1 MGGEKIIE
9 NSILTE
15 EQIKE
20 IDEKYPHLK
29 DSDVI
34 EDLGRYEMISGQN
47 NLIIGE
53 FSNREQLIE
62 ISNQISDIQQE
73 FNKLKVMYKIFISD
87 VFDFLKLSSELEEK
101 EKKIDEFDVNRFMMH
116 LLSSG
121 KLFVDFAENQIKIK
135 HEQESEKFHKLT
147 SQQYD
152 NSFAYRF
159 CYNLRNFSQ
168 HVGIPISALHKKQD
182 YVDDEKVIIS
192 LLIEKDYLLNSS
204 FNWKKMRA
212 EIEARNDID
221 AVELVKSYMKAIT
234 ILYGEYNKF
243 LLNIHHRNL
252 MNLKLSLENFGL
264 VHRKY
269 CIVERTK
276 YNLKYDPANI
286 TTRPL
291 LGLADI
297 DAIYV
302 HLSEIG
308 IVKIVNKE

>member
-1 MGGEKIIE
+1 MIIE

-15 EQIKE
+15 EQIKG
-20 IDEKYPHLK
+20 IDGKYSHLK
-29 DSDVI
+29 DTDVI
-34 EDLGRYEMISGQN
+34 ESLGRYEMDSEQN
-47 NLIIGE
+47 NLVITE
-53 FSNREQLIE
+53 FPINKEDLIE
-62 ISNQISDIQQE
+62 ISNQISNIQQE
-73 FNKLKVMYKIFISD
+73 FERLKVMYKMFISD
-87 VFDFLKLSSELEEK
+87 VFDFLKLNSELE
-101 EKKIDEFDVNRFMMH
+101 KKNKVTNELDVNRFMMH

-121 KLFVDFAENQIKIK
+121 KLFVDFAENQIKTK
-135 HEQESEKFHKLT
+135 HRQKFKKFHKLT

-182 YVDDEKVIIS
+182 YVDDEKAIIS
-192 LLIEKDYLLNSS
+192 LWIEKDYLLNSS
-204 FNWKKMRA
+204 FNWKKLRN

-221 AVELVKSYMKAIT
+221 AVELVKSYMEAIT

-243 LLNIHHRNL
+243 LLNIHHCNL
-252 MNLKLSLENFGL
+252 INLKLSLENFGL
-264 VHRKY
+264 VHKKY

-276 YNLKYDPANI
+276 YNLKYNPANI

-297 DAIYV
+297 DAIYA

-308 IVKIVNKE
+308 IVKLVNKE

>member
-1 MGGEKIIE
+1 MIIE

-15 EQIKE
+15 EQIKG
-20 IDEKYPHLK
+20 IDEKYSHLK
-29 DSDVI
+29 DTDII
-34 EDLGRYEMISGQN
+34 ESLGRYEMDSEQN
-47 NLIIGE
+47 NLVITE
-53 FSNREQLIE
+53 FPINKEDLIE
-62 ISNQISDIQQE
+62 ISNQISNIQQE
-73 FNKLKVMYKIFISD
+73 FERLKVMYKMFISD
-87 VFDFLKLSSELEEK
+87 VFDFLKLNSELE
-101 EKKIDEFDVNRFMMH
+101 KKNKVTNELDVNRFMMH

-121 KLFVDFAENQIKIK
+121 KLFVDFAENQIKTK
-135 HEQESEKFHKLT
+135 HRQKFKKFHKLT

-182 YVDDEKVIIS
+182 YVDDEKAIIS
-192 LLIEKDYLLNSS
+192 LWIEKDYLLNSS
-204 FNWKKMRA
+204 FNWKKLRN

-221 AVELVKSYMKAIT
+221 AVELVKSYMEAIT

-243 LLNIHHRNL
+243 LLNIHHCNL
-252 MNLKLSLENFGL
+252 INLKLSLENFGL
-264 VHRKY
+264 VHKKY

-276 YNLKYDPANI
+276 YNLKYNPANI

-297 DAIYV
+297 DAIYA

-308 IVKIVNKE
+308 IVKLVNKE

>member
-1 MGGEKIIE
+1 MIIE

-15 EQIKE
+15 EQIKG
-20 IDEKYPHLK
+20 IDEKYSHLK
-29 DSDVI
+29 DTDVI
-34 EDLGRYEMISGQN
+34 ESLGRYEMDSEQN
-47 NLIIGE
+47 NLVITE
-53 FSNREQLIE
+53 FPINKEDLIE
-62 ISNQISDIQQE
+62 ISNQISNIQQE
-73 FNKLKVMYKIFISD
+73 FERLKVMYKMFISD
-87 VFDFLKLSSELEEK
+87 VFDFLKLNSELE
-101 EKKIDEFDVNRFMMH
+101 KKNKVTNELDVNRFMMH

-121 KLFVDFAENQIKIK
+121 KLFVDFAENQIKTK
-135 HEQESEKFHKLT
+135 HRQKFKKCHKLT

-182 YVDDEKVIIS
+182 YVDDEKAIIS
-192 LLIEKDYLLNSS
+192 LWIEKDYLLNSS
-204 FNWKKMRA
+204 FNWKKLRN

-221 AVELVKSYMKAIT
+221 AVELVKSYMEAIT

-243 LLNIHHRNL
+243 LLNIHHCNL
-252 MNLKLSLENFGL
+252 INLKLSLENFGL
-264 VHRKY
+264 VHKKY

-276 YNLKYDPANI
+276 YNLKYNPANI

-297 DAIYV
+297 DAIYA

-308 IVKIVNKE
+308 IVKLVNKE

>member
-1 MGGEKIIE
+1 MIIE

-15 EQIKE
+15 EQIKG
-20 IDEKYPHLK
+20 IDEKYSHLK
-29 DSDVI
+29 DTDVI
-34 EDLGRYEMISGQN
+34 ESLGRYEMDSEQN
-47 NLIIGE
+47 NLVITE
-53 FSNREQLIE
+53 FPINKEDLIE
-62 ISNQISDIQQE
+62 ISNQISNIQQE
-73 FNKLKVMYKIFISD
+73 FERLKVMYKMFISD
-87 VFDFLKLSSELEEK
+87 VFDFLKLNSELE
-101 EKKIDEFDVNRFMMH
+101 KKNKVTNELDVNRFMMH

-121 KLFVDFAENQIKIK
+121 KLFVDFAENQIKTK
-135 HEQESEKFHKLT
+135 HRQKFKKFHKLT

-182 YVDDEKVIIS
+182 YVDDEKAIIS
-192 LLIEKDYLLNSS
+192 LWIEKDYLLNSS
-204 FNWKKMRA
+204 FNWKKLRN

-221 AVELVKSYMKAIT
+221 AVELVKSYMEAIT

-243 LLNIHHRNL
+243 LLNIHHCNL
-252 MNLKLSLENFGL
+252 INLKLSLENFGL
-264 VHRKY
+264 VHKKY

-276 YNLKYDPANI
+276 YNLKYNPANI

-297 DAIYV
+297 DAIYA

-308 IVKIVNKE
+308 IVKLVNKE

>member
-1 MGGEKIIE
+1 MIIE

-15 EQIKE
+15 EQIKG
-20 IDEKYPHLK
+20 IDEKYSHLK
-29 DSDVI
+29 DTDVI
-34 EDLGRYEMISGQN
+34 ESLGRYEMDSEQN
-47 NLIIGE
+47 NLVITE
-53 FSNREQLIE
+53 FPINKEDLIE
-62 ISNQISDIQQE
+62 ISNQISNIQQE
-73 FNKLKVMYKIFISD
+73 FERLKVMYKMFISD
-87 VFDFLKLSSELEEK
+87 IFDFLKLNSELE
-101 EKKIDEFDVNRFMMH
+101 KKNKVTNELDVNRFMMH

-121 KLFVDFAENQIKIK
+121 KLFVDFAENQIKTK
-135 HEQESEKFHKLT
+135 HRQKFKKFHKLT

-182 YVDDEKVIIS
+182 YVDDEKAIIS
-192 LLIEKDYLLNSS
+192 LWIEKDYLLNSS
-204 FNWKKMRA
+204 FNWKKLRN

-221 AVELVKSYMKAIT
+221 AVELVKSYMEAIT

-243 LLNIHHRNL
+243 LLNIHHCNL
-252 MNLKLSLENFGL
+252 INLKLSLENFGL
-264 VHRKY
+264 VHKKY

-276 YNLKYDPANI
+276 YNLKYNPANI

-297 DAIYV
+297 DAIYA

-308 IVKIVNKE
+308 IVKLVNKE

>member
-1 MGGEKIIE
+1 MIIE

-15 EQIKE
+15 EQIKG
-20 IDEKYPHLK
+20 IDEKYSHLK
-29 DSDVI
+29 DTDVI
-34 EDLGRYEMISGQN
+34 ESLGRYEMDSEQN
-47 NLIIGE
+47 NLVITE
-53 FSNREQLIE
+53 FPINKEDLIE
-62 ISNQISDIQQE
+62 ISNQISNIQQE
-73 FNKLKVMYKIFISD
+73 FERLKVMYKMFISD
-87 VFDFLKLSSELEEK
+87 VFDFLKLNSELE
-101 EKKIDEFDVNRFMMH
+101 KKNKVTNELDVNRFMMY

-121 KLFVDFAENQIKIK
+121 KLFVDFAENQIKTK
-135 HEQESEKFHKLT
+135 HRQKFKKFHKLT

-182 YVDDEKVIIS
+182 YVDDEKAIIS
-192 LLIEKDYLLNSS
+192 LWIEKDYLLNSS
-204 FNWKKMRA
+204 FNWKKLRN

-221 AVELVKSYMKAIT
+221 AVELVKSYMEAIT

-243 LLNIHHRNL
+243 LLNIHHCNL
-252 MNLKLSLENFGL
+252 INLKLSLENFGL
-264 VHRKY
+264 VHKKY

-276 YNLKYDPANI
+276 YNLKYNPANI

-297 DAIYV
+297 DAIYA

-308 IVKIVNKE
+308 IVKLVNKE

>member
-1 MGGEKIIE
+1 M
-9 NSILTE
+9 
-15 EQIKE
+15 
-20 IDEKYPHLK
+20 K

-135 HEQESEKFHKLT
+135 HKQEFEKFHKLT

-192 LLIEKDYLLNSS
+192 
-204 FNWKKMRA
+204 
-212 EIEARNDID
+212 
-221 AVELVKSYMKAIT
+221 
-234 ILYGEYNKF
+234 

>member
-1 MGGEKIIE
+1 MIIE

-15 EQIKE
+15 EQIKG
-20 IDEKYPHLK
+20 IDEKYSHLK
-29 DSDVI
+29 DTDVI
-34 EDLGRYEMISGQN
+34 ESLGCYEMDSEQN
-47 NLIIGE
+47 NLVITE
-53 FSNREQLIE
+53 FPINKEDLIE
-62 ISNQISDIQQE
+62 ISNQISNIQQE
-73 FNKLKVMYKIFISD
+73 FERLKVMYKMFISD
-87 VFDFLKLSSELEEK
+87 VFDFLKLNSELE
-101 EKKIDEFDVNRFMMH
+101 KKNKGTNELDVNRFMMH

-121 KLFVDFAENQIKIK
+121 KLFVDFAENQIKTK
-135 HEQESEKFHKLT
+135 HRQKFKKFHKLT

-182 YVDDEKVIIS
+182 YVDDEKAIIS
-192 LLIEKDYLLNSS
+192 LWIEKDYLLNSS
-204 FNWKKMRA
+204 FNWKKLRN

-221 AVELVKSYMKAIT
+221 AVKLVKSYMEAIA

-243 LLNIHHRNL
+243 LLNIHHCNL
-252 MNLKLSLENFGL
+252 INLKLSLENFGL
-264 VHRKY
+264 VHKKY

-276 YNLKYDPANI
+276 YNLKYNPANI

-297 DAIYV
+297 DAIYM

-308 IVKIVNKE
+308 IVKLVNKE

>member
-1 MGGEKIIE
+1 MIIE

-15 EQIKE
+15 EQIKG
-20 IDEKYPHLK
+20 IDEKYSHLK
-29 DSDVI
+29 DTDVI
-34 EDLGRYEMISGQN
+34 ESLGRYEMDSEQN
-47 NLIIGE
+47 NLVITE
-53 FSNREQLIE
+53 FPINKEDLIE
-62 ISNQISDIQQE
+62 ISNQISNIQQE
-73 FNKLKVMYKIFISD
+73 FERLKVMYKMFISD
-87 VFDFLKLSSELEEK
+87 VFDFLKLNSELE
-101 EKKIDEFDVNRFMMH
+101 KKNKVTNELDVNRFMMH

-121 KLFVDFAENQIKIK
+121 KLFVDFAENQIKTK
-135 HEQESEKFHKLT
+135 HRQNFKKFHKLT

-182 YVDDEKVIIS
+182 YVDDEKAIIS
-192 LLIEKDYLLNSS
+192 LWIEKDYLLNSS
-204 FNWKKMRA
+204 FNWKKLRN

-221 AVELVKSYMKAIT
+221 AVELVKSYMEAIT

-243 LLNIHHRNL
+243 LLNIHHCNL
-252 MNLKLSLENFGL
+252 INLKLSLENFGL
-264 VHRKY
+264 VHKKY

-276 YNLKYDPANI
+276 YNLKYNPANI

-297 DAIYV
+297 DAIYA

-308 IVKIVNKE
+308 IVKLVNKE

>member
-1 MGGEKIIE
+1 MIIE

-15 EQIKE
+15 EQIKG
-20 IDEKYPHLK
+20 IDEKYSHLK
-29 DSDVI
+29 DTDVI
-34 EDLGRYEMISGQN
+34 ESLGRYEMDSEQN
-47 NLIIGE
+47 NLVITE
-53 FSNREQLIE
+53 FPINKEDLIE
-62 ISNQISDIQQE
+62 ISNQISNIQQE
-73 FNKLKVMYKIFISD
+73 FERLKVMYKMFISD
-87 VFDFLKLSSELEEK
+87 VFDFLKLNSELE
-101 EKKIDEFDVNRFMMH
+101 KKNKVTNELDVNRFMMH

-121 KLFVDFAENQIKIK
+121 KLFVDFAENQIKTK
-135 HEQESEKFHKLT
+135 HRQKFKKFHKLT

-182 YVDDEKVIIS
+182 YVDDEKAIIS
-192 LLIEKDYLLNSS
+192 LWIEKDYLLNSS
-204 FNWKKMRA
+204 FNWKKLRN

-221 AVELVKSYMKAIT
+221 AVELVKSYMEAIT

-243 LLNIHHRNL
+243 LLNIHHCNL
-252 MNLKLSLENFGL
+252 INLKLSLENFGL
-264 VHRKY
+264 VHKKY

-276 YNLKYDPANI
+276 YNLKYNPANI

-297 DAIYV
+297 DTIYA

-308 IVKIVNKE
+308 IVKLVNKE

>member
-1 MGGEKIIE
+1 MIIE

-15 EQIKE
+15 EQIKG
-20 IDEKYPHLK
+20 IGEKYSHLK
-29 DSDVI
+29 DTDVL
-34 EDLGRYEMISGQN
+34 ESLGRYEMDSEQN
-47 NLIIGE
+47 NLVITE
-53 FSNREQLIE
+53 FPINKEDLIE
-62 ISNQISDIQQE
+62 ISNQISNIQQE
-73 FNKLKVMYKIFISD
+73 FERLKVMYKMFISD
-87 VFDFLKLSSELEEK
+87 VFDFLKLNSELE
-101 EKKIDEFDVNRFMMH
+101 KKNKGTNELDVNRFMMH

-121 KLFVDFAENQIKIK
+121 KLFVDFAENQIKTK
-135 HEQESEKFHKLT
+135 YRQKFKKFHKLT

-182 YVDDEKVIIS
+182 YVDDEKAIIS
-192 LLIEKDYLLNSS
+192 LWIEKDYLLNSS
-204 FNWKKMRA
+204 FNWKKLRN

-221 AVELVKSYMKAIT
+221 AVELVKSYMEAIT

-243 LLNIHHRNL
+243 LLNIHHCNL
-252 MNLKLSLENFGL
+252 INLKLSLENFGL
-264 VHRKY
+264 VHKKY

-276 YNLKYDPANI
+276 YNLKYNPANI

-297 DAIYV
+297 DTIYV

-308 IVKIVNKE
+308 IVKLVNKE